1 MYTCI
6 IIIMYLFPLLSQIP
20 ITQHF
25 LSIVCLIIT
34 IFFGLCVPY
43 HVGFTLGEPGADL
56 GFFVGDVFILYV
68 SVQQS
73 YVILGVLHAIEQYR
87 NETTNTNNY
96 YTCQVYCCYT
106 CILYRSNET
115 VLILYMY
122 MLLCASNNNI
132 LLHVMYMYCTVVLYM
147 YCTVVLYMYC
157 TVVLYMYCTVV
168 LYMYM

>member
-56 GFFVGDVFILYV
+56 GFFVGDIFILYV

-73 YVILGVLHAIEQYR
+73 YVILGVLHAIEQYG

-96 YTCQVYCCYT
+96 TCYYVHPI
-106 CILYRSNET
+106 ILYI
-115 VLILYMY
+115 ILYALY
-122 MLLCASNNNI
+122 CNNVHVVKYLESNCHIYNYN
-132 LLHVMYMYCTVVLYM
+132 VKFN
-147 YCTVVLYMYC
+147 
-157 TVVLYMYCTVV
+157 
-168 LYMYM
+168 